1 MADSAGRQGADL
13 PKSHPESVIADIL
26 AFPQSSGGFWGGV
39 TECGLGRTKSPGN
52 VAISGAQ
59 ERRSGTGV
67 GGEPVSTVVVN
78 ASNPATATG
87 SDVLST
93 NGEQTVTGAIE
104 MADGAAEMA
113 DAPGSA
119 ETVAAEVV
127 AATGPSVAADAADAA
142 DAFGAASAVDAP
154 VAADAPVTDALVAT
168 EASVAASASVAAVR
182 VPADDAPGTDDDN
195 AGDNESTNIGAG
207 GEPAEAVARRTE
219 VTQTLEAS
227 ALLSETAFAPE
238 TIAVEALAPEAL
250 TSEMLA
256 PEALTPEIF
265 GEGEPTAQ
273 ARRPS
278 AVWDAA
284 EAVTEIYHAH
294 YGQFVRLSVLLLHD
308 VQEAE
313 EVVQEAFE
321 AMHVAW
327 RRLNDKDKAL
337 QYLRQTVVNKSR
349 SVLRHRK
356 VVDMHA
362 PKPAPDEPSAEHGA
376 LVLLERSAVADALRS
391 LPERQREAIVLRYYA
406 DFSEADIAKAMGISK
421 GAVKSHTARA
431 MATLKAVLTQA
442 TS

>member
-1 MADSAGRQGADL
+1 
-13 PKSHPESVIADIL
+13 
-26 AFPQSSGGFWGGV
+26 
-39 TECGLGRTKSPGN
+39 
-52 VAISGAQ
+52 
-59 ERRSGTGV
+59 V
-67 GGEPVSTVVVN
+67 GGEPVSTVVAK
-78 ASNPATATG
+78 ASSPATATG
-87 SDVLST
+87 SDILST
-93 NGEQTVTGAIE
+93 TGELTVTGAME
-104 MADGAAEMA
+104 MADGAADM
-113 DAPGSA
+113 PGSA
-119 ETVAAEVV
+119 EAVAVEATAAVDVPVAAE
-127 AATGPSVAADAADAA
+127 ATGASVT
-142 DAFGAASAVDAP
+142 AS
-154 VAADAPVTDALVAT
+154 VAADAPVETDASTADASVAD
-168 EASVAASASVAAVR
+168 ASVAAAVGAVT
-182 VPADDAPGTDDDN
+182 VPADGGLGTNDDN

-227 ALLSETAFAPE
+227 ALLAEPAFAPE

-250 TSEMLA
+250 TSEML
-256 PEALTPEIF
+256 TPEVLDPEVLDPEVL

-376 LVLLERSAVADALRS
+376 LVLLERSAVADALRA

-431 MATLKAVLTQA
+431 MSTLKAVLTQA